1 MPAVDSCNQS
11 TMDDVAPTKRHAPKQ
26 PEIMEAHQGNAGA
39 QGEQELAKVEPNE
52 IGGCAPEQTSP
63 PKLVAAD
70 EQTDGPAATD
80 KISVAAAS
88 AKPNEQ
94 PATDEADK
102 VLHAAGVVPCED

>member
-1 MPAVDSCNQS
+1 
-11 TMDDVAPTKRHAPKQ
+11 MDELAPSEGHAPKQ
-26 PEIMEAHQGNAGA
+26 PKIMEAHQGNAGA

-63 PKLVAAD
+63 PKLVTAD

-102 VLHAAGVVPCED
+102 VMHATEGLPCER